1 MTDARHRTPETDGV
15 RDAPCRPAAPE
26 PRRALGRAWVS
37 HRGPEKRPSAWVW
50 MPLLTL
56 VVLAG
61 CVLVGPSVLGLPDL
75 STATGRAIL
84 GLRITRVACGFVVGA
99 ALAAAG
105 VILQAVLRN
114 PLAEPYVLGVSGGSG
129 LGAAVAIVMGASAGP
144 LALPLFA
151 FTGGVITLLLVYGLA
166 RSGGGG
172 SIYGLI
178 LSGVIVSS
186 ICSSLLMF
194 LIATAPVQGLHSIL
208 WWMLGSLQPASSDL
222 VAVTAG
228 LLTVACIVGWLL
240 THALNALALGHENA
254 HHVGLRLGLIV
265 PAALATATFMTA
277 AAVSLAGIIGFVGL
291 IVPHVSRRLF
301 GADHRRLLPLAALF
315 GGAFLA
321 VCDALARTVLAPVEI
336 PVGVVTALLGGPFF
350 LLILRRKHKHGWI
363 A

>member
-1 MTDARHRTPETDGV
+1 
-15 RDAPCRPAAPE
+15 
-26 PRRALGRAWVS
+26 
-37 HRGPEKRPSAWVW
+37 
-50 MPLLTL
+50 MPILTL
-56 VVLAG
+56 AVLAG
-61 CVLVGPSVLGLPDL
+61 CVLIGPSSLGLPDTGTL
-75 STATGRAIL
+75 TGRAIL
-84 GLRITRVACGFVVGA
+84 ALRISRVACGFVVGA
-99 ALAAAG
+99 ALAGAG
-105 VILQAVLRN
+105 VIFQAVLRN

-129 LGAAVAIVMGASAGP
+129 LGAAFAIILGARIGP

-151 FTGGVITLLLVYGLA
+151 FAGGILTLLLVYALA
-166 RSGGGG
+166 RSGGVGG
-172 SIYGLI
+172 IYGLI

-208 WWMLGSLQPASSDL
+208 WWMLGSLQPASYAL
-222 VAVTAG
+222 VKTSA
-228 LLTVACIVGWLL
+228 LLLVGAFAVGWLL

-254 HHVGLRLGLIV
+254 HHVGLRLGFVI
-265 PAALATATFMTA
+265 PTALATATFMTA
-277 AAVSLAGIIGFVGL
+277 TAVSLAGIIGFVGL

-321 VCDALARTVLAPVEI
+321 LCDALARTVLAPVEI

-350 LLILRRKHKHGWI
+350 LLILRRKHKQGWL